1 MKYFQFDKIIK
12 PQGQNFLFS
21 ILGEVKPLEE
31 KLKDDAGVVQLDN
44 IDNDKDAK
52 MKRLEEKDKRKKFVR
67 LLCPHC
73 RVECATFR
81 VN

>member
-1 MKYFQFDKIIK
+1 MFYT
-12 PQGQNFLFS
+12 
-21 ILGEVKPLEE
+21 ILGEVETLEE
-31 KLKDDAGVVQLDN
+31 KLKDDSGVVPFDN
-44 IDNDKDAK
+44 ADIDKDSK

-81 VN
+81 VK

>member
-1 MKYFQFDKIIK
+1 MFCT
-12 PQGQNFLFS
+12 
-21 ILGEVKPLEE
+21 ILGEVKTLEE
-31 KLKDDAGVVQLDN
+31 KLKDDSGVVTVDN
-44 IDNDKDAK
+44 ADTDKDSK

-81 VN
+81 VKS

>member
-1 MKYFQFDKIIK
+1 MINVFF
-12 PQGQNFLFS
+12 FFS
-21 ILGEVKPLEE
+21 ILDEAKPLEE
-31 KLKDDAGVVQLDN
+31 KLKDDAGVVQVDN
-44 IDNDKDAK
+44 IDIDKDAK

-81 VN
+81 VNK